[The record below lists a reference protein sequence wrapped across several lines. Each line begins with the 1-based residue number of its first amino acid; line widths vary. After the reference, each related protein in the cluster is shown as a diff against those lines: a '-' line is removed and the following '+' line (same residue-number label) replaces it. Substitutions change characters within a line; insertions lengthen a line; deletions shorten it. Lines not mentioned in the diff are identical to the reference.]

1 MVRVDDATII
11 RYEKQGHRF
20 EILADPDAVLAIREG
35 KEVDLRE
42 AFAIVEV
49 FKDARKADKASE
61 ETMQKVFGT
70 INEEEIVLRIAK
82 EGDFHLTTEQKRKIV
97 EKIRKQIIESI
108 ARNSIDPRTKLPH
121 TRERIELAL
130 EKAPVNIDMRPAMQQ
145 VQDVVKSLQP
155 ILPIS
160 FGKARLRIVV
170 PAQYSQSTYGLVHK
184 LGNVL
189 REDWLADGS
198 LQVRLEIPSG
208 TKVDV
213 MEQLGNAAKGE
224 ITIQEV

>member
-20 EILADPDAVLAIREG
+20 EILADPDSVLAIREG

-49 FKDARKADKASE
+49 FKDARKADKAGE
-61 ETMQKVFGT
+61 ETMQEVFGT
-70 INEEEIVLRIAK
+70 TNEEEIVLRIAK

-97 EKIRKQIIESI
+97 EKIRKQIIDSI

-121 TRERIELAL
+121 TRERIKLAL
-130 EKAPVNIDMRPAMQQ
+130 EKTHVNITMRPAVQQ
-145 VQDVVKSLQP
+145 VQDIVKALQP

-160 FGKARLRIVV
+160 FGKARLRLSI
-170 PAQYSQSTYGLVHK
+170 PAQYSQSTYGLVRK
-184 LGNVL
+184 LGKVL

-198 LQVRLEIPSG
+198 LQVKLEIPSG